1 MRKITLIFIATTFTS
16 ISMAQEVKESAVP
29 TVVKSAF
36 KKKYPTVKTVKWEK
50 EDSNYEAG
58 FTLNKVES
66 SVLLDSKGIIKE
78 TENEIPISQLPK
90 GVVEYIK
97 KNHPTAKITEAA
109 KITDSKGEIMYET
122 EIKGKDLFFDA
133 TGKFIK

>member
-1 MRKITLIFIATTFTS
+1 MKKITLLCIASAFTS
-16 ISMAQEVKESAVP
+16 ITIAQDVKESAVP
-29 TVVKSAF
+29 EIVKSSF

-58 FTLNKVES
+58 FTVNKVES
-66 SVLLDSKGIIKE
+66 SVLLDSKGNIKE

-109 KITDSKGEIMYET
+109 KITDSKGEVTYEA

-133 TGKFIK
+133 NGKFLK